1 VSPRIACGMFLAVA
15 AQTQAAQAEC
25 LSAKCSSQI
34 TIFLFMVAGLVL
46 LTIAIAVMLIRP
58 KWRKAGVVLLALSV
72 TVFAGIPL
80 ASQGWMALQRA
91 AMERR
96 EVLGQPPAMTGRTPL
111 VITQDGACK
120 GAPCVSV
127 LLGRGLAGAY
137 VVTQSSL
144 KESDAGLP
152 IPLAELPLTFQSY
165 VQLGDKRVSRVLTE
179 EERRE
184 AALRIDY
191 VILLGPILEGY
202 RYDPA
207 KLNTVGAIDHLL
219 RDNPALAGQT
229 AREFVQLA
237 MAPIGPGSGTLSFAE
252 LQFDLLELWFFGNAL
267 ALPLAPDNWIQMT
280 NTKATA
286 DLAAASLCPVV
297 DGEADWF
304 CVTALQ

>member
-1 VSPRIACGMFLAVA
+1 L
-15 AQTQAAQAEC
+15 
-25 LSAKCSSQI
+25 
-34 TIFLFMVAGLVL
+34 
-46 LTIAIAVMLIRP
+46 
-58 KWRKAGVVLLALSV
+58 
-72 TVFAGIPL
+72 
-80 ASQGWMALQRA
+80 
-91 AMERR
+91 
-96 EVLGQPPAMTGRTPL
+96 
-111 VITQDGACK
+111 D
-120 GAPCVSV
+120 
-127 LLGRGLAGAY
+127 GAY

-144 KESDAGLP
+144 KEADAGRP

-165 VQLGDKRVSRVLTE
+165 VQLGDNRVSRVLTE

-219 RDNPALAGQT
+219 RNNPSLEGQT
-229 AREFVQLA
+229 EREFVQLA
-237 MAPIGPGSGTLSFAE
+237 MAPIAPGSGTLSFAE
-252 LQFDLLELWFFGNAL
+252 LKFDLLELWFFGNAL

-286 DLAAASLCPVV
+286 DLAAASLCPLV